1 MVGHEHIKKAYEAI
15 LAHDFELAL
24 SQFARAIELEP
35 NNAAYHYKISITY
48 ARSNKLQ
55 QAIQHAEKA
64 CLLNEDDKE
73 YRQHLQY
80 LQARKL
86 IYKAEKFFTHSK
98 DHLNEAIALLDEA
111 LTLDSLAID
120 AFLLKGLA
128 HAELNEYNKALAAM
142 QDVLKLDP
150 QHDIA
155 QKLEK
160 QYKDNI
166 PSSN

>member
-24 SQFARAIELEP
+24 SHFARAIELEP
-35 NNAAYHYKISITY
+35 NNAAHHYKISITY

-55 QAIQHAEKA
+55 QAIQHAGKA

-80 LQARKL
+80 LQAREL
-86 IYKAEKFFTHSK
+86 IYKAEKFFAHSK
-98 DHLNEAIALLDEA
+98 DQLNEAIALLNEA
-111 LTLDSLAID
+111 IALDPIALD
-120 AFLLKGLA
+120 AYLLKGLA
-128 HAELNEYNKALAAM
+128 HAELNEYNKALVAV
-142 QDVLKLDP
+142 QDVLRLDP

-160 QYKDNI
+160 QYEDRNR
-166 PSSN
+166 